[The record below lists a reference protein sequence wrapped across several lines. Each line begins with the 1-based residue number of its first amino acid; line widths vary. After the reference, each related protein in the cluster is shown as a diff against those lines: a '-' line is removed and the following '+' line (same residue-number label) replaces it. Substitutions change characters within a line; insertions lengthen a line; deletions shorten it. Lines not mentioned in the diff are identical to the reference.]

1 MRHPRLSV
9 DHVEVEKL
17 GQHGFTTCMCLL
29 CIDGLLRFG
38 TCCPVQLV
46 FIHCSTNCSP
56 CYIRL
61 VVMAVSIPAP
71 LGLSLVLNRIIYCF
85 TEHEAS
91 PSATDPDHTPK
102 ALLL

>member
-1 MRHPRLSV
+1 MRNEAAHETPHELSV
-9 DHVEVEKL
+9 DHAEVEKL
-17 GQHGFTTCMCLL
+17 GHHGFTTCMCLL

-46 FIHCSTNCSP
+46 FIHCSTNCSL

-71 LGLSLVLNRIIYCF
+71 LGLLLGFKSHY
-85 TEHEAS
+85 
-91 PSATDPDHTPK
+91 
-102 ALLL
+102 LLLYRA